1 MLIKDLIKKLEE
13 IEKENGNIDVVIE
26 GRKNKQDHYF
36 WDGEM
41 EFQINGCDDNKYLTL

>member
-13 IEKENGNIDVVIE
+13 IEKENGNIDVVIR
-26 GRKNKQDHYF
+26 GRTNKQDHYF

-41 EFQINGCDDNKYLTL
+41 DFIVESCENNKYLTL

>member
-13 IEKENGNIDVVIE
+13 IEKENGNIDVVIR
-26 GRKNKQDHYF
+26 GRINKQDHYF

-41 EFQINGCDDNKYLTL
+41 DFIVEGCESNKYLTL

>member
-13 IEKENGNIDVVIE
+13 IEKENGNIDVVIR
-26 GRKNKQDHYF
+26 GRINKHDHYF

-41 EFQINGCDDNKYLTL
+41 DFIVEGCGDNKYLTL